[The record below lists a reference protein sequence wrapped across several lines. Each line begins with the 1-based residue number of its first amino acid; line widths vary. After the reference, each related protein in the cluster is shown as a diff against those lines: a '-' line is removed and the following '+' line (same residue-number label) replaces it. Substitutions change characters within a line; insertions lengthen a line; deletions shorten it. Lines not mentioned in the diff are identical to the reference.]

1 MSKAFW
7 IRAGTGLLRFLPYG
21 WARTIALAAGDLSW
35 LLLKERRRILEEN
48 LFRTASGKDKETRR
62 NLGRATFR
70 NFALCSIDFLRLPF
84 LSREE
89 VIRQVEIHGL
99 ENLDQALAQGRGAI
113 LVTGHL
119 GNWDF
124 AGAYLAALGYPIHA
138 VGEDL
143 APETYAV
150 YERYRGATGMKIISL
165 SGAALPCLRVLKQ
178 KELLVL
184 VGDRAIHGQG
194 LTVDFCGGR
203 RVLPEGPAAFVL
215 KTGAAL
221 VIGHLIL
228 NPGGSEKRYQGV
240 ISPVITPQAAGAQDV
255 PGFTQ
260 AISDALSEA
269 VKRYP
274 DQWFVFQPQW
284 KEMDG

>member
-35 LLLKERRRILEEN
+35 LLLKERRRILEGN
-48 LFRTASGKDKETRR
+48 LSRTASQKMPAERR
-62 NLGRATFR
+62 KLVRSTFR
-70 NFALCSIDFLRLPF
+70 NFALCSIDFLKLP
-84 LSREE
+84 LMAKEE
-89 VIRQVEIHGL
+89 VINLVEISGL
-99 ENLDQALAQGRGAI
+99 ENLDQALAQGKGAI

-124 AGAYLAALGYPIHA
+124 AGAYLAALGYPIH
-138 VGEDL
+138 VVVEDL
-143 APETYAV
+143 EPETYKAF
-150 YERYRGATGMKIISL
+150 EQYRGTAGMKVISL
-165 SGAALPCLRVLKQ
+165 ERGAFPCLRVLKQ
-178 KELLVL
+178 RELLVL

-221 VIGHLIL
+221 VIGYLVL
-228 NPGGSEKRYQGV
+228 NPKGSERRYKGMV
-240 ISPVITPQAAGAQDV
+240 SPVMAPETLSEKDV

-260 AISDALSEA
+260 AISDALSGA

-284 KEMDG
+284 KETDG